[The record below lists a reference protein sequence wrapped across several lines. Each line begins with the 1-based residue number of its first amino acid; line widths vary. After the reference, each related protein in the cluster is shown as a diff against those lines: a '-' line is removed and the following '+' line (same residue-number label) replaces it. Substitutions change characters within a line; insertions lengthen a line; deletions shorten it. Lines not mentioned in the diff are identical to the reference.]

1 MTDPHTDERAAQ
13 QPNSLMCFVCGVSNP
28 AGLNLRFFNDG
39 PNTCRADVI
48 LGEQYQGYPGVA
60 HGGIVAT
67 MLDEAMGR
75 AAMSGNP
82 DRFMFT
88 AKIEIRYR
96 QHVPTNQPI
105 VLTARIEKDKGR
117 IATAVGEVRL
127 SDGTVAAEAV
137 ATLMEIPHDE
147 LDRMGDKD
155 RLGWKVYP

>member
-1 MTDPHTDERAAQ
+1 MTDPHMDEWVQ
-13 QPNSLMCFVCGVSNP
+13 QPNSRMCFVCGVVNP
-28 AGLNLRFFNDG
+28 VGLNLRFYNDG
-39 PNTCRADVI
+39 PNACRANVI

-96 QHVPTNQPI
+96 QHVPTNQPLA
-105 VLTARIEKDKGR
+105 LTARIEKDKGR

-127 SDGTVAAEAV
+127 LDGTVAAEAV
-137 ATLMEIPHDE
+137 ATLMEIPRDE
-147 LDRMGDKD
+147 LNRMGDKD
-155 RLGWKVYP
+155 SLGWQVYP